1 MLCFPECA
9 AKGSCFLGREFGG
22 DVLFALVAFRGSLN
36 RVAAVP
42 LANATH
48 MGTIMEHI
56 IQFDGIEK
64 GRQNNRP
71 FNVKGC
77 PRDQVSLL
85 GAKQFH
91 YVVFVLPNDTL
102 CIPYTQWLLVRTLSM
117 NFSLCA
123 QCQSNSRDEYFWG
136 SSCPL
141 GKRRDLNLSFLLQ
154 LIPSCFELIPML
166 SHFILIWFVVWNI
179 FCFP

>member
-71 FNVKGC
+71 F
-77 PRDQVSLL
+77 
-85 GAKQFH
+85 
-91 YVVFVLPNDTL
+91 
-102 CIPYTQWLLVRTLSM
+102 
-117 NFSLCA
+117 
-123 QCQSNSRDEYFWG
+123 
-136 SSCPL
+136 
-141 GKRRDLNLSFLLQ
+141 
-154 LIPSCFELIPML
+154 
-166 SHFILIWFVVWNI
+166 
-179 FCFP
+179 